1 MSASPH
7 RNRVTPT
14 GEIVAIPLR
23 GCWLG
28 NRGILHEGF
37 EVRRNHTHKRWIT
50 CVLSHKDWR
59 LPQWRPGRFTV
70 LFFHDEA
77 VSLAAGHRPCALCR
91 RPDYDAFRAAWV
103 ESKGGDRPGA
113 DAMDVALHRERMVPH
128 TRRRRFHRASW
139 SEPLPDGT
147 FVLVDDGPAVVL
159 GDAVVPW
166 STSGYGRPRTRPRS
180 GDVVLVTPPTIVG
193 VLGGGYRPQ
202 VAAEATAS

>member
-1 MSASPH
+1 MSASPY

-14 GEIVAIPLR
+14 GDIVAIPLR
-23 GCWLG
+23 GGWLG

-91 RPDYDAFRAAWV
+91 RAAYDAFRAAWV
-103 ESKGGDRPGA
+103 ASLGERRGA
-113 DAMDVALHRERMVPH
+113 DAMDVVLHRERMVPH
-128 TRRRRFHRASW
+128 TRRRRFHQASW
-139 SEPLPDGT
+139 SERLPDGT

-159 GDAVVPW
+159 GDAAVPW
-166 STSGYGRPRTRPRS
+166 TTDGYGRARTRPRS
-180 GDVVLVTPPTIVG
+180 GEVTLVTPPTIID
-193 VLGGGYRPQ
+193 VLRGGYRPQ